1 MKCACASRRSV
12 TKSASSGGIFDFSRL
27 TSELQDLERQT
38 AQPDF
43 WNNPQNAA
51 RVNRKKSSLERE
63 LRRWAEIERQNGD
76 LTALLQLAEE
86 SADAELSRELEASLA
101 QFEQS
106 VEHLRIELL
115 LSGEHDNSNAIVA
128 IHPGAG
134 GTESQDW
141 AQMLMRMYIRWAER
155 KGYKV
160 ASLDLQ
166 MGDVAGIKGVTLSI
180 TGPYAYGYLKAE
192 AGVHRLV
199 RISPFDANKRRHTS
213 FASVFV
219 YPELDDDV
227 ELAIDE
233 KDLRIDTFRSG
244 GAGGQNVN
252 KVETAIRITHIPTNT
267 VAQCQNERS
276 QLQNRMGAM
285 KILKAKLF
293 EQEEQKK
300 QEKFNAIV
308 GEKKGI
314 SWGSQIRSYVFQPY
328 QMVKDLRTGVE
339 AGQVDAVMDGAIDPF
354 IEAYL
359 KMQLSGQGSV
369 QPSAVSSKEE
379 D

>member
-12 TKSASSGGIFDFSRL
+12 TKSASSGGIFDFSHL

-38 AQPDF
+38 TQPDF
-43 WNNPQNAA
+43 WNHPQNAA

-86 SADAELSRELEASLA
+86 SADAELSRELEASLV

-166 MGDVAGIKGVTLSI
+166 MGDVAGIKSATLSI

-227 ELAIDE
+227 DLAIDE

-267 VAQCQNERS
+267 VVQCQNERS

-293 EQEEQKK
+293 ELEEQKK

-328 QMVKDLRTGVE
+328 QLVKDLRTGVE
-339 AGQVDAVMDGAIDPF
+339 VGQVDAVMDGAIDPF

-359 KMQLSGQGSV
+359 KNQLTADSR
-369 QPSAVSSKEE
+369 
-379 D
+379 

>member
-12 TKSASSGGIFDFSRL
+12 TRSASSGGIFDFSRL

-43 WNNPQNAA
+43 WNNQQNAA

-86 SADAELSRELEASLA
+86 SADAELSRELESSLA

-115 LSGEHDNSNAIVA
+115 LSGEHDNNNAIVA

-180 TGPYAYGYLKAE
+180 TGPYGYGYLKAE

-219 YPELDDDV
+219 YPELEDDV
-227 ELAIDE
+227 EVAIDE

-293 EQEEQKK
+293 EQEQQKK

-339 AGQVDAVMDGAIDPF
+339 VGQVDAVMDGAIDPF

-359 KMQLSGQGSV
+359 KMQLSGQGSA
-369 QPSAVSSKEE
+369 QPSAVSQE
-379 D
+379 DEA